1 MHKDFQNLEQIEDA
15 LAQKKHRMHHTTLSG
30 QEEAQM
36 VKDINKLEKSIP
48 MARELEPI
56 MPQIKEINANKK
68 EIWNKLDKVRG

>member
-15 LAQKKHRMHHTTLSG
+15 LAQKKHRMHHTTLKG